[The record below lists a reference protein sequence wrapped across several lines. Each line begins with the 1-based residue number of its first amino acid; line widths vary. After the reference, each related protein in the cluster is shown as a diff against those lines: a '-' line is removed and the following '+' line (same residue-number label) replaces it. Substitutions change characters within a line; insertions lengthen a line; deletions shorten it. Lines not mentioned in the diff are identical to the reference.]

1 MSDAFVLFLS
11 KSKSALADFGVRGAG
26 AQVLYSRESRPEEET
41 GSWAGRRDLRGR
53 CEAVGETKSWTVICP
68 CCEATIV
75 VDAQTGAIISHQEK
89 AKPLASFEEMAK
101 ELESRKKVRDQV
113 FSQELGSMKDRERL
127 LEEKF
132 REAMKRAEKD
142 KDTPYRNPLDFD

>member
-1 MSDAFVLFLS
+1 MA
-11 KSKSALADFGVRGAG
+11 
-26 AQVLYSRESRPEEET
+26 
-41 GSWAGRRDLRGR
+41 
-53 CEAVGETKSWTVICP
+53 ETKSWTVICP
-68 CCEATIV
+68 CCEATLV

-101 ELESRKKVRDQV
+101 EMESRKKLREQV
-113 FSQELGSMKDRERL
+113 FSQELGSQKDRERL

-142 KDTPYRNPLDFD
+142 KDKPYINPLDID

>member
-1 MSDAFVLFLS
+1 V
-11 KSKSALADFGVRGAG
+11 AD
-26 AQVLYSRESRPEEET
+26 
-41 GSWAGRRDLRGR
+41 
-53 CEAVGETKSWTVICP
+53 ETKSWTVICP

-89 AKPLASFEEMAK
+89 SKPLASFEEMAK

-113 FSQELGSMKDRERL
+113 FSQELGSQKDRERL

>member
-1 MSDAFVLFLS
+1 
-11 KSKSALADFGVRGAG
+11 
-26 AQVLYSRESRPEEET
+26 VLYSAASR
-41 GSWAGRRDLRGR
+41 RRRVKRGGPFKR
-53 CEAVGETKSWTVICP
+53 SLDVADETKSWTVICP
-68 CCEATIV
+68 CCEATLV

>member
-1 MSDAFVLFLS
+1 MTDTT
-11 KSKSALADFGVRGAG
+11 R
-26 AQVLYSRESRPEEET
+26 
-41 GSWAGRRDLRGR
+41 
-53 CEAVGETKSWTVICP
+53 WTVLCP

-101 ELESRKKVRDQV
+101 QMEQKKQLREQV
-113 FSQELGSMKDRERL
+113 FSQELGSLKDRERI

-132 REAMKRAEKD
+132 REAFKRAESEKD
-142 KDTPYRNPLDFD
+142 KPYINPLDID